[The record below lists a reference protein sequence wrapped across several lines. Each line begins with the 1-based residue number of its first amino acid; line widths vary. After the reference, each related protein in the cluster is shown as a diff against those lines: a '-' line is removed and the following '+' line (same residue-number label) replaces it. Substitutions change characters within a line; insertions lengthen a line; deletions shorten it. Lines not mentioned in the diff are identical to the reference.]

1 MTNSKSDYMGTE
13 PIIKLLIKFALPSIF
28 GLLAHSLY
36 NLVDRV
42 FVGHYVGPE
51 GLAATSICFPY
62 MLFSFSLAI
71 MPCAG
76 GTALISIAVGER
88 KKSHAE
94 KVLGNGLFMAFVISM
109 VLTMSGFLYAPSIIR
124 ISGGS
129 GAISRVAEEYF
140 NVIVLGVPF
149 SIFGF
154 ALSGYIRAQGFPKYA
169 MGALVTGAMCNIALD
184 ALFIIYFGLGVR
196 GAAIATVLSQII
208 VFIWVLSFFI
218 FKTGDLR
225 IHFKN
230 LIPEY
235 SIILRIFMLG
245 LSPAILEFGFA
256 FFMLFFNRAL
266 ALHGGDL
273 AISALGIFM
282 GWDSL
287 LFLPVLGIGEAVQPL
302 FGYNFGARLFNRV
315 EAALKTALALAC
327 GYFLCSTFVVR
338 FFAEPMVRLFTSNQ
352 ELIDIAIIG
361 MKISYAGVVFVGISI
376 VTNSY
381 LQGLGRARLAIFL
394 TLSRHLLFLIPTIL
408 ILPNYWGV
416 MGVWG
421 SFPVIDLC
429 GGTLSVVLLLYLNR
443 KGDAF
448 PDRTGEDARNDE

>member
-13 PIIKLLIKFALPSIF
+13 PIIKLLIKFALPSILGF
-28 GLLAHSLY
+28 LAHSLY

-62 MLFSFSLAI
+62 MLFGFSLSI
-71 MPCAG
+71 MPSAG
-76 GTALISIAVGER
+76 GAALISIAIGER
-88 KKSHAE
+88 KRQHAE
-94 KVLGNGLFMAFVISM
+94 RILGNGLFMAFVVSLILS
-109 VLTMSGFLYAPSIIR
+109 LSGFLYAPSIIR
-124 ISGGS
+124 VSGGS
-129 GAISRVAEEYF
+129 GAISKVAEEYF
-140 NVIVLGVPF
+140 NIIVLGVPF

-154 ALSGYIRAQGFPKYA
+154 ALSGYIRAQGFPKFA
-169 MGALVTGAMCNIALD
+169 MGALVTGALCNIALD

-208 VFIWVLSFFI
+208 AFIWVLSFFI

-225 IHFKN
+225 IYFKN

-256 FFMLFFNRAL
+256 FFMLLFNRAL

-302 FGYNFGARLFNRV
+302 FGYNFGALLFHRV
-315 EAALKTALALAC
+315 ETALKTALALAC
-327 GYFLCSTFVVR
+327 CYFLCSAFVVR
-338 FFAEPMVRLFTSNQ
+338 FFAELMVRMFTSNQ
-352 ELIDIAIIG
+352 ELISIAVVG
-361 MKISYAGVVFVGISI
+361 MKISYAGVIFVGISI
-376 VTNSY
+376 IANSY

-429 GGTLSVVLLLYLNR
+429 GGLLSVILLLYLNR
-443 KGDAF
+443 KEKALLAQVGD
-448 PDRTGEDARNDE
+448 DARNE